1 MVGHLKG
8 TQHLMQAKR
17 LKDAEI
23 RSKTGGRS
31 LNDVLVPH
39 GYDENFWTRDRGP
52 RKLRPEQERMLDTE
66 RLNQIPAKFSARNYD
81 NGQYRF
87 DRKELYC
94 EDCDVWVRSRDQM
107 QMHKEGANHKKK
119 SAKVT
124 RYRCDLCLIEV
135 PCQDTLNNHMKGK
148 DHIKREKQLQE
159 QRRKRGEDSGIE
171 GYKTGPIEMNK
182 LSNDEYE
189 ELIRLRK
196 ENKILKEKFAELK
209 GKNEKLMRNEQLRQQ
224 EMRRTGIIKKEE
236 PRDDVPSTSSSQLS
250 SDVKREVK
258 TESRKHYRS
267 GQEYLEDED
276 DIVLDD

>member
-1 MVGHLKG
+1 MIYPWQDEETLRSLHCKDCNVTLNDRDSMVGHLKG

-39 GYDENFWTRDRGP
+39 GYDENFWIRDRGP

-66 RLNQIPAKFSARNYD
+66 RLNQIPAKFSARDYD

-135 PCQDTLNNHMKGK
+135 PCQ
-148 DHIKREKQLQE
+148 
-159 QRRKRGEDSGIE
+159 
-171 GYKTGPIEMNK
+171 
-182 LSNDEYE
+182 
-189 ELIRLRK
+189 
-196 ENKILKEKFAELK
+196 
-209 GKNEKLMRNEQLRQQ
+209 
-224 EMRRTGIIKKEE
+224 
-236 PRDDVPSTSSSQLS
+236 V
-250 SDVKREVK
+250 
-258 TESRKHYRS
+258 RS
-267 GQEYLEDED
+267 PPY
-276 DIVLDD
+276 